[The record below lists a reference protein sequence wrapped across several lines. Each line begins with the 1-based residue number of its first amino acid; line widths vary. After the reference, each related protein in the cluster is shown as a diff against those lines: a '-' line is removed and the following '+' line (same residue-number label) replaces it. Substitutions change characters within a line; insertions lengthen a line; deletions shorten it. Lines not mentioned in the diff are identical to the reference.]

1 MPRIESTLEGEHFF
15 TPTQTVAVAHR
26 LGLTNV
32 TPKTLKTAAYYGDR
46 PLKRTKI
53 GNRVYFALSDIE
65 NWIAGC
71 KVAD

>member
-1 MPRIESTLEGEHFF
+1 MPVLRIEQQYFDATETALIAREMGLKKVSER
-15 TPTQTVAVAHR
+15 TVR
-26 LGLTNV
+26 E
-32 TPKTLKTAAYYGDR
+32 AAYYGDR

-71 KVAD
+71 KVSD